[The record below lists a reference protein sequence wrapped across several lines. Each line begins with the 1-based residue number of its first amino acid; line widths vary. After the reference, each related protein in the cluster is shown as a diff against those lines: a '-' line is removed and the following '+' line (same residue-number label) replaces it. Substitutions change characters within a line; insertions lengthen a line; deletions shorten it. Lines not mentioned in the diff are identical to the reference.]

1 MDNFCI
7 WCRAG
12 FQLYSFAYGYSVFP
26 ASFVEERI
34 FFPNEFTS
42 VENQLATDKWAY
54 FWTLNFIPLV
64 YMFILILLPH
74 CFGDYSFVVSLKLQ
88 TLSPSFVLFQ
98 NCFETVPKFRAPVTI
113 CELEKLFFRPWKQ
126 KAVWI
131 WYRLHWICRSLWVA
145 LLSSN
150 SNTHEHRMFFCLGLT

>member
-1 MDNFCI
+1 MVIQFSQHHLLK
-7 WCRAG
+7 RG
-12 FQLYSFAYGYSVFP
+12 FFSPMNSPVLKINWQQINGLISGLS
-26 ASFVEERI
+26 
-34 FFPNEFTS
+34 
-42 VENQLATDKWAY
+42 
-54 FWTLNFIPLV
+54 NFIPLV

-74 CFGDYSFVVSLKLQ
+74 CFGDYSFVVSLKWQ

-113 CELEKLFFRPWKQ
+113 CELENLFFRPWKQ